1 MKILYLCADTG
12 IPVLGQT
19 GGAAHVRG
27 LLTAFHRAGHSVVL
41 VAPRLDKSPW
51 EKRAKIDVPL
61 VHLQPGTDIDSVIL
75 YIKEFVRMVGVENS
89 RLPTEL
95 RRILYNRDL
104 YSQIKRR
111 CKEERPD
118 FIYERASLYAT
129 AGVSLANEMNVPL
142 VLEVNA
148 PLAMEQASYRATGL
162 GDLASRTEQWILSRA
177 TAVVAV
183 SAQLRDYV
191 VSLGVDPFRVH
202 VVPNGIDP
210 ALFRPD
216 PPDPHVGQRWAL
228 GDGPVL
234 GFVGGLRPWHGV
246 KILPLLLD
254 RLVKRYGNLRL
265 VIVGDGPMRSELESE
280 LKNRNLDGNYVF
292 TSSLP
297 QEEVATLIPH
307 FDVALAPYS
316 RLNHMFYYSPLKI
329 FEYMGC
335 GVPVV
340 AAGVGQ
346 IEEVVEHGRTGLI
359 YSPDDMDGLVSA
371 CDQLL
376 ADPAMRQ
383 RLGRAAAKEIHERY
397 TWDHNAARVIEL
409 VRSLTTKPEEVF
421 A

>member
-1 MKILYLCADTG
+1 
-12 IPVLGQT
+12 
-19 GGAAHVRG
+19 
-27 LLTAFHRAGHSVVL
+27 
-41 VAPRLDKSPW
+41 
-51 EKRAKIDVPL
+51 
-61 VHLQPGTDIDSVIL
+61 
-75 YIKEFVRMVGVENS
+75 MVGIENS

-104 YSQIKRR
+104 YSQVKRR
-111 CKEERPD
+111 CKDERPD

-129 AGVSLANEMNVPL
+129 AGVSLAHELNVPL

-148 PLAMEQASYRATGL
+148 PLAVEQASYRATGL
-162 GDLASRTEQWILSRA
+162 GDLATITERWILSRA
-177 TAVVAV
+177 DAVVTV
-183 SAQLRDYV
+183 SAPLRDYV
-191 VSLGVDPFRVH
+191 VSVGVKPDRVQ

-210 ALFRPD
+210 GLFRPA
-216 PPDPHVGQRWAL
+216 PPDPEVRARWGL

-246 KILPLLLD
+246 KVLPVLLD
-254 RLVKRYGNLRL
+254 RLVKQYKDLRL
-265 VIVGDGPMRSELESE
+265 VIVGDGPVRSELESE
-280 LKNRNLDGNYVF
+280 LKKRYLDAHYVF

-346 IEEVVEHGRTGLI
+346 IEEVVEHGKTGLI
-359 YSPDDMDGLVSA
+359 YSPDDTDGLVSA

-376 ADPAMRQ
+376 ADPALRQ

-397 TWDHNAARVIEL
+397 TWDHNAARVVEL
-409 VRSLTTKPEEVF
+409 ARSLTTKPEEVF
-421 A
+421 V